1 MTTKEYKEKLWMYW
15 HAKLPATQ
23 KELLWIQIQNE
34 ARVRNKRFRRHAL
47 IAGMIIIALIITYL
61 LV

>member
-1 MTTKEYKEKLWMYW
+1 MTTKEYREKLWMYW
-15 HAKLPATQ
+15 HADLPKSQ

-34 ARVRNKRFRRHAL
+34 TRVRNKRFRRNAL